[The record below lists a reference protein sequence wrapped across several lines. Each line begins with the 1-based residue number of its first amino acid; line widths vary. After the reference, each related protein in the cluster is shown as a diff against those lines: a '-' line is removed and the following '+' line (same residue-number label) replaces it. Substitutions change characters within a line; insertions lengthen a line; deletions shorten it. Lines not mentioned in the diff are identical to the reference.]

1 MNFDFSDDQKEL
13 REQAQRFLR
22 DRCTPKAV
30 RRILEGGDTYDRD
43 YPRHLKETIY

>member
-30 RRILEGGDTYDRD
+30 RRILEGGDT
-43 YPRHLKETIY
+43 